1 MICSSKSQKAHQI
14 LSFLASKAQIEKMS
28 MDSTSSF
35 PFTDASEDGGEQHPP
50 SFYCPISTEVMHDPV
65 VLSDGHSYERRHIET
80 WLGDRNTSPKT
91 GAVLPSNFMF
101 PNHALRNSIE
111 EYFSVGAH
119 AYFRFFF

>member
-1 MICSSKSQKAHQI
+1 
-14 LSFLASKAQIEKMS
+14 MS
-28 MDSTSSF
+28 VNLEE
-35 PFTDASEDGGEQHPP
+35 AEHLIAVEDCDEYPPSVPLEESYPP
-50 SFYCPISTEVMHDPV
+50 SFYCPISHQVMHDPV

-80 WLGDRNTSPKT
+80 WLGDRKTSPKT